1 MAAKN
6 VPRIFVFSILHKSMS
21 LKPLSE
27 AALIAE
33 YNIIVETLTK
43 TKFNKRKAAEL
54 LQIDRKTL
62 YNRIEEYNAMMA
74 KKQASKETIPGT
86 I

>member
-1 MAAKN
+1 
-6 VPRIFVFSILHKSMS
+6 MS
-21 LKPLSE
+21 LTPLSE

-33 YNIIVETLTK
+33 YNIIVETLKK

-62 YNRIEEYNAMMA
+62 YNRLDEYYRMLADKEA
-74 KKQASKETIPGT
+74 KQESIPGT
-86 I
+86 Y

>member
-1 MAAKN
+1 
-6 VPRIFVFSILHKSMS
+6 MS

-62 YNRIEEYNAMMA
+62 YNRIEEYNRMVA
-74 KKQASKETIPGT
+74 KKNASKESISGT
-86 I
+86 Y